1 MFPHNFLKF
10 IFAPVI
16 CHFYHILIFH
26 VYLCVFMDFLVYSS
40 GLFVELTSSTLFTDL
55 AAPAQLGGH
64 LPAACSML
72 TLHVPGLPP
81 TSALRPSVSSPGCP
95 LTAPL
100 NPCTQPIMDTAHQ
113 YLYSFLCTW
122 TVCSYLHPGGLPPA
136 CSGTVDQLCFPRDYN
151 PAD

>member
-1 MFPHNFLKF
+1 MFPQFLKVHLSSSDF
-10 IFAPVI
+10 SLLSYSYFPCV
-16 CHFYHILIFH
+16 L
-26 VYLCVFMDFLVYSS
+26 LCIYRLS
-40 GLFVELTSSTLFTDL
+40 GLFLWSICALTSSALFTDL

-113 YLYSFLCTW
+113 HLYSFLCTW